1 MKKFV
6 ALLLSVSCLVN
17 PAFAGLNIVRSNG
30 ITLTGADG
38 ITLTGAD
45 GITLTGADGFLNY
58 TANGITLTGADGI
71 TLTGADGASYAG
83 SNGITLTGA
92 DGITLTG
99 ADGITLTGADG
110 ITLTGADGTQYKADS
125 IVVRRP
131 DGITLTGADGITL
144 TGADGITLTGA
155 DGATRVGLNGITL
168 TGADGIT
175 LTGADGI
182 TLTGADGITLTGADS
197 VTGFGTSGVI
207 FDHTNPSGIT
217 LTGAD
222 GITLTGADGITLT
235 GADGITLTG
244 ADGITLTGADGIT
257 LTGADGQNGLQS
269 VDPELAI
276 ALNKATDDSNI
287 NAVVVYHR
295 SITDVDLEQLRQIGV
310 QGGTRFRS
318 LPMVYVSGTRDQIIA
333 ISQLQSV
340 RSIYGNRTLTFD
352 SDPYFSMTGIQRVGS
367 DTDLRA
373 DNGGAPITGR
383 NVTVA
388 VLDTGIN
395 DQHPDLA
402 GKVVQNVRLIDTQ
415 SLPIGFMHPSP
426 VEGVANSDLAGGH
439 GTFVGGIVAGSG
451 ASSGGKFAGVAPHA
465 KLLGLSAGDINLTN
479 VLSGF
484 DYLLQ
489 KGSSYGVRVVNCSF
503 SANTLF
509 DPHDPVNVA
518 TKMLTDAGVV
528 VVFSAGNTGAGNGTL
543 NPYAAAP
550 WVISVGATDE
560 KGSVAPFSSR
570 GNFGDPLQHPS
581 LVAPGVNVA
590 SLRNIGTA
598 TGTTGF
604 AGADLQRLTPGEI
617 PYYTTASG
625 TSFSAPQVAGAAALM
640 LEANPNLKPAEIKDI
655 LSRTATP
662 LPKYFYHEAGAGMLN
677 THAAVLEA
685 AFPEREMG
693 RFRSTISK
701 NEIRFTT
708 VTGQAFER
716 TVLPG
721 TTENVSLSIP
731 QNTVQATVNISWGIG
746 INDFGL
752 KLFGANGKMIGESNY
767 LNVTGLTGRREKI
780 VAQRPTAQ
788 TARAAIQHT
797 GGVGVLQNVFG
808 SMEVTTV
815 DFPNLRDLA
824 VLSDESLFN
833 AEQSLLHSV
842 ILPEGSRFKPDS
854 TVSRENFAAT
864 LLRAGLVSQY
874 MAAVPAFTDVRDA
887 STRSIV
893 ESVQVGPS
901 GRLIVDAAPGGRF
914 YPNENVSRIVAAIAY
929 VRAAGLD
936 NAAST
941 ATLPLTVT
949 DSLTIPVQYRGHVAV
964 ALQHG
969 FISLD
974 GNRFNPSRSITRL
987 ELARTTNL
995 LVSR

>member
-6 ALLLSVSCLVN
+6 ALLLSLLFSVD
-17 PAFAGLNIVRSNG
+17 PTFAGLNIIRSNG

-58 TANGITLTGADGI
+58 AANGITLTGADGI
-71 TLTGADGASYAG
+71 PLTGTDGITLTGADGAAYAG
-83 SNGITLTGA
+83 PNGITLTGA

-110 ITLTGADGTQYKADS
+110 VTLTGADGTQYRADS

-155 DGATRVGLNGITL
+155 DGATRVGPNGITL

-197 VTGFGTSGVI
+197 VTGFGTSGVL

-244 ADGITLTGADGIT
+244 ADGITLTGADEQEGV
-257 LTGADGQNGLQS
+257 QS
-269 VDPELAI
+269 IDPELAI
-276 ALNKATDDSNI
+276 ALNNATDDSNI

-295 SITDVDLEQLRQIGV
+295 SVTDLDLEQLRQLGIN
-310 QGGTRFRS
+310 GGTRFRS
-318 LPMVYVSGTRDQIIA
+318 LPMVYVSGTREQLIA
-333 ISQLQSV
+333 ISRLRSV
-340 RSIYGNRTLTFD
+340 RSIYGNRTLNFD
-352 SDPYFSMTGIQRVGS
+352 SDPYYNRTGVQRVAS
-367 DTDLRA
+367 DADLRA
-373 DNGGAPITGR
+373 DNGGVPVSGR
-383 NVTVA
+383 SVTVA

-395 DQHPDLA
+395 AQHPDLT
-402 GKVVQNVRLIDTQ
+402 GKLVQNVRLVDTQ
-415 SLPIGFMHPSP
+415 SVPIGFLYPAP
-426 VEGVANSDLAGGH
+426 IEGVANSDLGGGH
-439 GTFVGGIVAGSG
+439 GTFVAGVVAGSG
-451 ASSGGKFAGVAPHA
+451 ASSGGKFAGVAPNA
-465 KLLGLSAGDINLTN
+465 KLLGLSAGDVDLTN

-484 DYLLQ
+484 DYLIQ
-489 KGSSYGVRVVNCSF
+489 KGSAYGVRVLNCSF
-503 SANTLF
+503 SANTVF
-509 DPHDPVNVA
+509 DPNDPVNVA
-518 TKMLTDAGVV
+518 TKMLADAGVV

-560 KGSVAPFSSR
+560 KGNLAAFSSR

-598 TGTTGF
+598 TGTSGV
-604 AGADLQRLTPGEI
+604 AGADAQRLLPLEI

-640 LEANPNLKPAEIKDI
+640 LEADPNLKPADVKDI

-677 THAAVLEA
+677 THAAVLQA
-685 AFPEREMG
+685 AFPQREMG
-693 RFRSTISK
+693 SFRSTISK

-708 VTGQAFER
+708 VNGQAFQR
-716 TVLPG
+716 SILPG

-731 QNTVQATVNISWGIG
+731 QNTVQATVSISWGIG
-746 INDFGL
+746 VNDFGL
-752 KLFGANGKMIGESNY
+752 KLFGSNGKMIGESNF

-780 VAQRPTAQ
+780 VAQSPSAQ
-788 TARAAIQHT
+788 TAMAAIQHT
-797 GGVGVLQNVFG
+797 GGVGVVQNVFG

-815 DFPNLRDLA
+815 DFPNLRDLDN
-824 VLSDESLFN
+824 LSPELRFQ
-833 AEQSLLHSV
+833 AEQTLLRSI
-842 ILPEGSRFKPDS
+842 ILPDGSRFKPDS
-854 TVSRENFAAT
+854 TVSRADFAAT

-874 MAAVPAFTDVRDA
+874 MAGQPVFSDVRDT

-893 ESVQVGPS
+893 ESVQAGPS
-901 GRLIVDAAPGGRF
+901 GRLIVDAIPGGRF

-936 NAAST
+936 STAAS
-941 ATLPLTVT
+941 ANLPVTVI
-949 DSLTIPVQYRGHVAV
+949 DSFSIPSQYRGYVAV
-964 ALQHG
+964 ALQNG
-969 FISLD
+969 YMTLD
-974 GNRFNPSRSITRL
+974 GNRFNPSRPITRL
-987 ELARTTNL
+987 ELARSTNGL
-995 LVSR
+995 AAR